1 MSSTHFIIEKIYKP
15 RHVDMGFAQTLLD
28 LGSWTSTNTDLLL
41 IVFILFFAKFLI
53 NNLPLW
59 YVFSVYIN
67 FSFQFKLTPLFLIYF
82 FKLFFLFFLNST
94 YFFYFYNF

>member
-28 LGSWTSTNTDLLL
+28 LRSWPSTNTELLL

-59 YVFSVYIN
+59 YVFSFYIN
-67 FSFQFKLTPLFLIYF
+67 FSFQFKLIPLFLIYF
-82 FKLFFLFFLNST
+82 FKLFFFIFFKIVLIFLFL
-94 YFFYFYNF
+94 